1 MERKALVLKRLLRV
15 PTFRVAYL
23 INVAA
28 LGAFVVW
35 SFMDAGYFVLLRFLG
50 RDYGIV
56 SYFIRRD
63 LGPRPEIFYTLAA
76 IGGLS
81 LIIVIGR
88 LFVGRSS
95 SRSVVA
101 WLATIA
107 LLAVWIRAAFL
118 SIDPHTGA
126 EYRVARDLH
135 RFESMVTAIEQH
147 PGAKN
152 IDTGWGDEIRFLHSP
167 DFGDYVSVKRAENT
181 WSTHETVAIGL
192 QLNDGAY
199 LFAVRGRPYYVEYHP
214 DGTQP
219 SESQLPSGRTFAKGD
234 LITMT
239 ELGNGWFL
247 TSYAHFN
254 E

>member
-1 MERKALVLKRLLRV
+1 M
-15 PTFRVAYL
+15 AYL
-23 INVAA
+23 INMAA

-35 SFMDAGYFVLLRFLG
+35 SFVDSSYFVLLRLLNG
-50 RDYGIV
+50 DYGII

-63 LGPRPEIFYTLAA
+63 LGPRPEILYALAV

-81 LIIVIGR
+81 LVVVISR
-88 LFVGRSS
+88 LFVGHSS
-95 SRSVVA
+95 SRSVIA

-107 LLAVWIRAAFL
+107 LLAFWIRVAFL

-126 EYRVARDLH
+126 EYRVTRDLY
-135 RFESMVTAIEQH
+135 RIQSIVTAMEQH

-152 IDTGWGDEIRFLHSP
+152 IDTGSGAEIRFLHSP
-167 DFGDYVSVKRAENT
+167 DFGDYVSVIRAGT
-181 WSTHETVAIGL
+181 WSTHETVKLGL

-199 LFAVRGRPYYVEYHP
+199 LFTVRGRPYYVEYHP
-214 DGTQP
+214 GGTQP
-219 SESQLPSGRTFAKGD
+219 SESQLPLGRPFAKGE

-239 ELGNGWFL
+239 DLGNGWFL
-247 TSYAHFN
+247 TSYADFN